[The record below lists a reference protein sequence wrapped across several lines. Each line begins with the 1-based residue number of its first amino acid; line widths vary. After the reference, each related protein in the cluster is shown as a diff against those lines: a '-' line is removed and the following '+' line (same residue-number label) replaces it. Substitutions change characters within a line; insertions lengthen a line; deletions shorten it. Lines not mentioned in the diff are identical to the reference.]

1 MTKRWGGKNR
11 KENYIETT
19 GRRLLSQKFYL
30 RGPRYH
36 ISAVTEKELMIK
48 YGKML
53 QQLADGSLLIN
64 QNSTV
69 EQWSEVWLDTY
80 KKGNMTDKS
89 FLTYQQ
95 KLDGYI
101 LPAIGKM
108 KMKDVREPHLQ
119 RILNDEHGRS
129 FSHVSKLRMVIR
141 GMFARAYSARIINR
155 DPAANLVLPKTTKG
169 THRKLTERER
179 AAVLAVADRDEHN
192 TCLWVK
198 LMLYCG
204 LRPGETAALQWKDI
218 DFKNGILHVTKAK
231 ESGSNVIKSTKTEAG
246 NRDIPIPVELLEELK
261 QKQRGPF
268 ETVLHQ
274 TRNESKPHTESS
286 MKAMW
291 HSFKR
296 LVDIEMGA
304 KVFRLQVIEHGEP
317 DELYESLTPYC
328 FRHTFCTDLQD
339 AGVPLNVAKYLM
351 GHKDIT
357 MTANIY
363 THTTEEIVR
372 QAAVLTQKH
381 EAKQRKKREA

>member
-1 MTKRWGGKNR
+1 MKPRKDGYYHKNFTY
-11 KENYIETT
+11 E
-19 GRRLLSQKFYL
+19 GR
-30 RGPRYH
+30 RYH
-36 ISAVTEKELMIK
+36 ISASTEKGLMIK

-69 EQWSEVWLDTY
+69 SQWAEVWLETY
-80 KKGNMTDKS
+80 KQGNMTDKS
-89 FLTYQQ
+89 FATYRQ
-95 KLDGYI
+95 KLDGYV
-101 LPAIGKM
+101 LPAIGRM
-108 KMKDVREPHLQ
+108 KKKDVREPNLQ
-119 RILNDEHGRS
+119 RILNDERGRS

-141 GMFARAYSARIINR
+141 GMFARAYSAGIINR

-169 THRKLTERER
+169 THRKLTDRER
-179 AAVLAVADRDEHN
+179 TAVLAVADRGEHN
-192 TCLWVK
+192 ACLWVK

-204 LRPGETAALQWKDI
+204 LRPGETVALQWKDI
-218 DFKNGILHVTKAK
+218 DFKNSILHVTKAK
-231 ESGSNVIKSTKTEAG
+231 ESGKNEIKSTKTEAG
-246 NRDIPIPVELLEELK
+246 QRDVPIPSALLEDLK
-261 QKQRGPF
+261 RKQRGPF

-274 TRNESKPHTESS
+274 ARNAEKPHTESS

-304 KVFRLQVIEHGEP
+304 KVFRLQVVEHGEP
-317 DELYESLTPYC
+317 AELYESLTPYC

-351 GHKDIT
+351 GHRDIT

-363 THTTEEIVR
+363 THTTDEMVR
-372 QAAVLTQKH
+372 QAAELTQKH
-381 EAKQRKKREA
+381 ENKQRKRREA

>member
-1 MTKRWGGKNR
+1 MKPRADGYYHKNFTY
-11 KENYIETT
+11 E
-19 GRRLLSQKFYL
+19 GR
-30 RGPRYH
+30 RYH
-36 ISAVTEKELMIK
+36 ISAPTEKELMIK

-69 EQWSEVWLDTY
+69 AQWAEVWLETY
-80 KKGNMTDKS
+80 KKGNMTDKA
-89 FLTYQQ
+89 FLTYQE
-95 KLDGYI
+95 KLDGYV
-101 LPAIGKM
+101 LPAIGRM
-108 KMKDVREPHLQ
+108 KMKDVREPNLQ
-119 RILNDEHGRS
+119 RILNDERGRS

-141 GMFARAYSARIINR
+141 GMFARAYSAGIINR

-192 TCLWVK
+192 ACLWVK

-218 DFKNGILHVTKAK
+218 DFKRGILHVTKAK
-231 ESGSNVIKSTKTEAG
+231 ESGKNVIKSTKTEAG
-246 NRDIPIPVELLEELK
+246 HRDIPIPDALLEDLK
-261 QKQRGPF
+261 RKQRGPF

-274 TRNESKPHTESS
+274 ARDMSKPHTESS
-286 MKAMW
+286 MRAMW
-291 HSFKR
+291 RSFKR

-304 KVFRLQVIEHGEP
+304 KVFRLQVVEHGEP
-317 DELYESLTPYC
+317 DELYNSLTPYC

-351 GHKDIT
+351 GHQDIT

-363 THTTEEIVR
+363 THTSDEMVR
-372 QAAVLTQKH
+372 QAAELTQKH
-381 EAKQRKKREA
+381 EAKKRKKREA